1 MVENSLFLALSRK
14 EMRHQILWYASI
26 LNETCLKHEITAM
39 SKARWNVIAHLSLS
53 ERAARTNR
61 AVCSKSIV
69 RSCFRQP
76 ITKPLAPFS
85 FKILIS
91 EFWLFFLE
99 HQNSKNGFS
108 KFKKSVIK
116 KVSKDEQLASSGDD
130 GRQGVL
136 QCATQWW
143 EKRVPWIHCI

>member
-1 MVENSLFLALSRK
+1 
-14 EMRHQILWYASI
+14 
-26 LNETCLKHEITAM
+26 M
-39 SKARWNVIAHLSLS
+39 SNARWNVIAHFSFS

-91 EFWLFFLE
+91 EFWLFFSRT
-99 HQNSKNGFS
+99 SKIEKRFFEIQKISYQKSEQGWAACLQWWRPRRTATIQVRHPVVG
-108 KFKKSVIK
+108 KKSALDSLHLEATFVTIAANQARNCHQKENSGIK
-116 KVSKDEQLASSGDD
+116 NLIQNFIIL
-130 GRQGVL
+130 
-136 QCATQWW
+136 
-143 EKRVPWIHCI
+143 

>member
-1 MVENSLFLALSRK
+1 
-14 EMRHQILWYASI
+14 
-26 LNETCLKHEITAM
+26 M
-39 SKARWNVIAHLSLS
+39 SNARWNVIAHFSFS

-99 HQNSKNGFS
+99 HQKLKNGFS
-108 KFKKSVIK
+108 NFKKISYQK
-116 KVSKDEQLASSGDD
+116 SEQGWAACL
-130 GRQGVL
+130 
-136 QCATQWW
+136 QWW
-143 EKRVPWIHCI
+143 RPRRTATIQVRHPVVGKKSALDSLHLEATFVTIAANQARNCHQKENSGIKNLIRNFIIL

>member
-1 MVENSLFLALSRK
+1 
-14 EMRHQILWYASI
+14 
-26 LNETCLKHEITAM
+26 
-39 SKARWNVIAHLSLS
+39 VIAHFSFS

-69 RSCFRQP
+69 RSCFKQP

-99 HQNSKNGFS
+99 HQKLKIGFS
-108 KFKKSVIK
+108 KFKKISYQK
-116 KVSKDEQLASSGDD
+116 SEQG
-130 GRQGVL
+130 
-136 QCATQWW
+136 
-143 EKRVPWIHCI
+143 

>member
-1 MVENSLFLALSRK
+1 
-14 EMRHQILWYASI
+14 
-26 LNETCLKHEITAM
+26 M

-91 EFWLFFLE
+91 EFWLFF
-99 HQNSKNGFS
+99 SRTS
-108 KFKKSVIK
+108 KFEKWFFEIQKISYQKSEQGWAACLQWWRRTTRTPVRHPVVGKKSALDSLHLEATFVTIAANQARNCHQKENSGIK
-116 KVSKDEQLASSGDD
+116 NLIQNFIIL
-130 GRQGVL
+130 
-136 QCATQWW
+136 
-143 EKRVPWIHCI
+143 